1 LTALVLATPI
11 ALAQEAA
18 APYVPQTDAPAV
30 LGRLKQTEI
39 NLGLDAGW
47 QLTPSQNPQSAPSPG
62 QAHSPAGNQPAG
74 AKDEEQASQAAN
86 TSAGDEDAANEGTAN
101 EDAANDP
108 AANNAGAND
117 LDGDII
123 VVSSAYGPPDED
135 PLMRVNEAAFDF
147 TDGLD
152 QALVGPVADVYE
164 DGLPSPIRIGLRNV
178 LRNLREPVNFLN
190 FLLQLKV
197 GKAFETA
204 GRFAINSTLGLGGI
218 IDMAAK
224 EGIGLP
230 YRRNGFSNTL
240 GFYGV
245 GDGPFLVLPLAGATT
260 LRDFIGAGLDQSVL
274 PFVAGKPFN
283 TPEYGVPAFVVNSL
297 QFRIEFDE
305 TLTEIRESDDPYVAL
320 RDEYLG
326 QRKAEVDALRNGD
339 ADAGIPG
346 IDRFDRTQMLE
357 EGALE
362 AGPEAGS
369 KAAPKTGPKAGSEV
383 GAEAN
388 PGAMAKT
395 PDLSEAAAVQ
405 QFTLPLRRCT
415 AQEPCF
421 LKPAASN
428 NIRADVRRA
437 AQIAALTRRR
447 R

>member
-1 LTALVLATPI
+1 MTALVLATPI

-30 LGRLKQTEI
+30 LDRLKQTEI

-86 TSAGDEDAANEGTAN
+86 TSPAN
-101 EDAANDP
+101 EDAGNED
-108 AANNAGAND
+108 AGNEND

-357 EGALE
+357 EAARQTGPETAPE
-362 AGPEAGS
+362 AGPEAGAE
-369 KAAPKTGPKAGSEV
+369 AAPEV

-437 AQIAALTRRR
+437 AQIAALARVRR
-447 R
+447 

>member
-18 APYVPQTDAPAV
+18 APYVPQTDASAV

-62 QAHSPAGNQPAG
+62 QAHSPAVNQPAG
-74 AKDEEQASQAAN
+74 AEDEEQASQAAN
-86 TSAGDEDAANEGTAN
+86 TSPANEGAGNEGTAN
-101 EDAANDP
+101 E
-108 AANNAGAND
+108 ND

-357 EGALE
+357 EAARQTAPEAAPE
-362 AGPEAGS
+362 AGPEA
-369 KAAPKTGPKAGSEV
+369 APNTEPEAGAEA